1 MAFEHAVDLA
11 EHVPDT
17 AALWAGR
24 PAFTR
29 LLLYFHRVQ
38 RAADRLVPQSMS
50 LAYGRLPARGPKAT
64 AAT

>member
-1 MAFEHAVDLA
+1 MFEHAVDLA
-11 EHVPDT
+11 EHAPDT
-17 AALWAGR
+17 AAFWAGR

-38 RAADRLVPQSMS
+38 RAADRVVPQSMS